1 MRHCSICAVV
11 SLVAFCAGGSSALDV
26 KKRDGI
32 HRVEKIH
39 VTILDNIQ
47 RRDTTACP
55 TSYLLCPSSA
65 SGGCC
70 PEGFGCA
77 TDSCFASTRAPQT
90 CQGRAGYYP
99 CAPDL
104 EGGCCPEGYLCQ
116 RGAQCVVPDGVS
128 YSQSCPTNYFLC
140 PSSLNYGCCRDG
152 MGCAASACYS
162 TEPSTYKITRTVT
175 TTNADDE
182 EVTVT
187 ETATTVSTPS
197 QPTVYPTGAI
207 GQGDQQV
214 VVKFYPTSV
223 PKVEPE
229 VTKDDD
235 DGGSGLS
242 TGAIVGIVVGVVGL
256 LIIVVAA
263 AFIIL
268 RHLNKVVKT
277 VVESKQGTS
286 TGSRAAKPK
295 PFVSQ
300 YRVADKPTPS
310 EIDEMSVDPLMITSP
325 RPSTRRLDSDSSGAI
340 GLGVGVGSPGY
351 PSPPLDTPSP
361 NAPAGYQAV
370 PTTTAERHA
379 SYDSTFQGGVGYFNM
394 PSEQERRRPS
404 QQSGI
409 WPWPSGAQPQR
420 QSTDS
425 QTTQQAYAQGHGRQW
440 SNASEQSNPSDMVS
454 PIHQHFGAQELD
466 SANAMV
472 PELHA
477 QSAPSTYP
485 PESPVDPRR
494 SMVSAMSS
502 TVASTRQP
510 APHPRRRSGEGR
522 THSDSVTAAQA
533 PLSVVTEDT
542 ELIGHYGPPD
552 SAVGQTAA
560 GHEDG
565 VQEMAGSQGWDQ
577 PQQQK

>member
-1 MRHCSICAVV
+1 MRQPGPGVPAAITLFGLYPAGHPLVRPQLGR
-11 SLVAFCAGGSSALDV
+11 SLVRPLDAVTLDRSRTLGSPTAAGNHATLLHLRRGLFGRILCRTFARLG
-26 KKRDGI
+26 REEER
-32 HRVEKIH
+32 RVEVAIIH
-39 VTILDNIQ
+39 AHQILK
-47 RRDTTACP
+47 
-55 TSYLLCPSSA
+55 
-65 SGGCC
+65 
-70 PEGFGCA
+70 
-77 TDSCFASTRAPQT
+77 
-90 CQGRAGYYP
+90 AG
-99 CAPDL
+99 AARKAISVN
-104 EGGCCPEGYLCQ
+104 E
-116 RGAQCVVPDGVS
+116 VP
-128 YSQSCPTNYFLC
+128 
-140 PSSLNYGCCRDG
+140 
-152 MGCAASACYS
+152 
-162 TEPSTYKITRTVT
+162 I
-175 TTNADDE
+175 
-182 EVTVT
+182 
-187 ETATTVSTPS
+187 
-197 QPTVYPTGAI
+197 YPTGAI

-214 VVKFYPTSV
+214 VVKFYPTSL

-242 TGAIVGIVVGVVGL
+242 TGAIVGIIVGVVGL

-268 RHLNKVVKT
+268 RHLNKVVQT
-277 VVESKQGTS
+277 VVESKPGTS

-295 PFVSQ
+295 PYVSQ
-300 YRVADKPTPS
+300 YRVADNPTSS
-310 EIDEMSVDPLMITSP
+310 EMTSR

-351 PSPPLDTPSP
+351 ASPPLDTPSSNAP

-370 PTTTAERHA
+370 PTTSAERHA
-379 SYDSTFQGGVGYFNM
+379 SYDSTFQGGVGYFDM
-394 PSEQERRRPS
+394 PSEQDRRRSS

-425 QTTQQAYAQGHGRQW
+425 QSTQQAYAQGHGRQW
-440 SNASEQSNPSDMVS
+440 SDASEQSNPSDMVS
-454 PIHQHFGAQELD
+454 PIHQHFGVQELD

-502 TVASTRQP
+502 TVASPRQP
-510 APHPRRRSGEGR
+510 APHSRRRSGEGR

-552 SAVGQTAA
+552 SVVGKTAA
-560 GHEDG
+560 GHEEW
-565 VQEMAGSQGWDQ
+565 VQEMAGSQGWDR

>member
-11 SLVAFCAGGSSALDV
+11 SLVAFCAGRSRALDV
-26 KKRDGI
+26 KKRDARAADVVQRDSVAPPI
-32 HRVEKIH
+32 HVSRLQGHHKHARVELATIH
-39 VTILDNIQ
+39 AHQILKAGAARKAISVNEV
-47 RRDTTACP
+47 P
-55 TSYLLCPSSA
+55 T
-65 SGGCC
+65 
-70 PEGFGCA
+70 
-77 TDSCFASTRAPQT
+77 
-90 CQGRAGYYP
+90 
-99 CAPDL
+99 
-104 EGGCCPEGYLCQ
+104 
-116 RGAQCVVPDGVS
+116 
-128 YSQSCPTNYFLC
+128 
-140 PSSLNYGCCRDG
+140 
-152 MGCAASACYS
+152 SACYS

-214 VVKFYPTSV
+214 VVKFYPTSL

-268 RHLNKVVKT
+268 RHLNKVVQT
-277 VVESKQGTS
+277 VVESKPGTS

-295 PFVSQ
+295 PYVSQ
-300 YRVADKPTPS
+300 YRVADNPTSS
-310 EIDEMSVDPLMITSP
+310 EMTSR

-351 PSPPLDTPSP
+351 ASPPLDTPSSNAP

-370 PTTTAERHA
+370 PTTSAERHA
-379 SYDSTFQGGVGYFNM
+379 SYDSTFQGGVGYFDM
-394 PSEQERRRPS
+394 PSEQDRRRSS

-425 QTTQQAYAQGHGRQW
+425 QSTQQAYAHGHGRQW

-454 PIHQHFGAQELD
+454 PIHQHFGVQELD

-502 TVASTRQP
+502 TVASPRQP
-510 APHPRRRSGEGR
+510 APHSRRRSGEGR

-552 SAVGQTAA
+552 SVVGQTAA
-560 GHEDG
+560 GHEEW

-577 PQQQK
+577 PQQQM

>member
-1 MRHCSICAVV
+1 
-11 SLVAFCAGGSSALDV
+11 
-26 KKRDGI
+26 
-32 HRVEKIH
+32 
-39 VTILDNIQ
+39 
-47 RRDTTACP
+47 
-55 TSYLLCPSSA
+55 
-65 SGGCC
+65 
-70 PEGFGCA
+70 
-77 TDSCFASTRAPQT
+77 
-90 CQGRAGYYP
+90 
-99 CAPDL
+99 
-104 EGGCCPEGYLCQ
+104 
-116 RGAQCVVPDGVS
+116 
-128 YSQSCPTNYFLC
+128 
-140 PSSLNYGCCRDG
+140 

-207 GQGDQQV
+207 DQGDQQV
-214 VVKFYPTSV
+214 VFKFYPTSL

-235 DGGSGLS
+235 NGGSGLS

-263 AFIIL
+263 TFIIL

-277 VVESKQGTS
+277 VVESQPGTS

-300 YRVADKPTPS
+300 CRVADKPTPS
-310 EIDEMSVDPLMITSP
+310 EMTSP

-351 PSPPLDTPSP
+351 ASPPLDTPSP

-370 PTTTAERHA
+370 PTTSADRHA
-379 SYDSTFQGGVGYFNM
+379 SYDSTFQGGVGYFDM

-502 TVASTRQP
+502 TVASPRQP
-510 APHPRRRSGEGR
+510 APHSRRRSGEGR

-552 SAVGQTAA
+552 SVVGQTAA
-560 GHEDG
+560 GHEEW

-577 PQQQK
+577 PQQHK